1 MKKKN
6 NHFNIKAS
14 LRDSSPSILTAI
26 PVFNEYRHVN
36 QIVSAVRQ
44 FTDDILVIDD
54 GSTDGSQIW
63 INNCSFIKKVIHPA
77 NQGYGQSIIDA
88 INYAKKNNFH
98 WLITIDCD
106 HQHQPEYISRFYDEI
121 KKDNCDIIS
130 GSRYLTSENKSPLA
144 PPADRIKIN
153 KRITGLLNCWFNLN
167 ITDAFCGFKAYK
179 VTSISNLH
187 LTEKGYAMP
196 LQLWIQ
202 AAAEKLK
209 ITEIK
214 VPLIYHD
221 VERNFA
227 GKLEDPAYRMNYYM
241 QTIIHELFDYEN
253 KNTSTIRNTL

>member
-1 MKKKN
+1 MNKKN
-6 NHFNIKAS
+6 NHHNI
-14 LRDSSPSILTAI
+14 REGINDSSIRILVAI
-26 PVFNEYRHVN
+26 PVFNEYRYVS

-44 FTDDILVIDD
+44 FTDEILVIDD

-63 INNCSFIKKVIHPA
+63 IDNCNFIRKIIHSN

-88 INYAKKNNFH
+88 FNYAQKNKFH

-106 HQHQPEYISRFYDEI
+106 YQHQPEYISRFYDEI

-130 GSRYLTSENKSPLA
+130 GSRYLAPENKGTLA
-144 PPADRIKIN
+144 PPRDRVTIN
-153 KRITGLLNCWFNLN
+153 KRITGLMNCWFNLN

-179 VTSISNLH
+179 VASLSNLD

-202 AAAEKLK
+202 SAREKLK

-221 VERNFA
+221 SERNFA
-227 GKLEDPAYRMNYYM
+227 GKLEDPRCRMNYYM
-241 QTIIHELFDYEN
+241 QTIMQELGGYEN
-253 KNTSTIRNTL
+253 KNT